1 MATIY
6 RSFQDCLTYSLSNS
20 FNGEGVSLKIP
31 QTWLLHRKCI
41 AEARDSDWGGGESPL
56 VSFSFGIIR
65 PISLSYQLSYTNDY
79 KLWPNKKVIYCCPVW
94 FFVYHISKYKITMNI
109 SLFFFYFRILK
120 FWFWADASATHKGLP
135 PFFLPKQKF
144 YQNSCPSIYLTRG
157 IGIVVF
163 FCQ

>member
-41 AEARDSDWGGGESPL
+41 AKARDSDWGGGESPL

-65 PISLSYQLSYTNDY
+65 TISLSYQLSYTNDY
-79 KLWPNKKVIYCCPVW
+79 KLWPNKKVIYCCPFW

-109 SLFFFYFRILK
+109 SLFFFFIFASLNFDFELMRRPRIRVSPL
-120 FWFWADASATHKGLP
+120 
-135 PFFLPKQKF
+135 FLIFLVCAKKVVLGPKKLF
-144 YQNSCPSIYLTRG
+144 
-157 IGIVVF
+157 
-163 FCQ
+163 